1 LGQSA
6 KTSKT
11 KVYIILYNK
20 LIKKMKERT
29 MRKIIALFV
38 VISALALTSCQSG
51 TGEATAPAVDST
63 AVKVD
68 SSECATV
75 DSLAVDSVKEVK

>member
-1 LGQSA
+1 
-6 KTSKT
+6 
-11 KVYIILYNK
+11 
-20 LIKKMKERT
+20 
-29 MRKIIALFV
+29 MRKTIALFV

-75 DSLAVDSVKEVK
+75 DSLAVDSVK

>member
-1 LGQSA
+1 
-6 KTSKT
+6 
-11 KVYIILYNK
+11 
-20 LIKKMKERT
+20 MKERT